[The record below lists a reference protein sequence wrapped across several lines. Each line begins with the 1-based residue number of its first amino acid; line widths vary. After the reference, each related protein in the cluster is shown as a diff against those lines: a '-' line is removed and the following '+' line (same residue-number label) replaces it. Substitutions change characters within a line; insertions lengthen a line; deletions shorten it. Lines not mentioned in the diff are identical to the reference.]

1 MKQAL
6 VLNERDT
13 KRVLTHIS
21 RSTYAKRNRA
31 MFQLSWLAGMRV
43 GEIAALTVDD
53 VMTSNGEIVKEIR
66 LRAEQTKG
74 QKGRAVFLS
83 DKLRRELADYI
94 PTLAHSAPSRP
105 LIYSQRGYGR
115 FSNGTLCMLFAS
127 IYQQAGLRTSS
138 HSGRRTY
145 ATRLNE
151 KGVGMR
157 TIQKLMG
164 HKHIGTTALYCDVSD
179 DTLRKAVELV

>member
-1 MKQAL
+1 M
-6 VLNERDT
+6 
-13 KRVLTHIS
+13 
-21 RSTYAKRNRA
+21 
-31 MFQLSWLAGMRV
+31 
-43 GEIAALTVDD
+43 
-53 VMTSNGEIVKEIR
+53 
-66 LRAEQTKG
+66 
-74 QKGRAVFLS
+74 
-83 DKLRRELADYI
+83 
-94 PTLAHSAPSRP
+94 
-105 LIYSQRGYGR
+105 
-115 FSNGTLCMLFAS
+115 TLCMLFAS

-164 HKHIGTTALYCDVSD
+164 HKHIGTTALYCDMSD